1 MEHIKEAVVWLKSN
15 WDSVLALW
23 ACLIGAAE
31 IIVKWTDSKKDDA
44 ILGRVRAL
52 GVKVISILTKFG
64 FEQPKVKVGK

>member
-1 MEHIKEAVVWLKSN
+1 MEHIKETVVWLKTN

-31 IIVKWTDSKKDDA
+31 IIVKWTDSKKDDE
-44 ILGRVRAL
+44 IIGKVRAL
-52 GVKVISILTKFG
+52 GVKVISSLTKFG